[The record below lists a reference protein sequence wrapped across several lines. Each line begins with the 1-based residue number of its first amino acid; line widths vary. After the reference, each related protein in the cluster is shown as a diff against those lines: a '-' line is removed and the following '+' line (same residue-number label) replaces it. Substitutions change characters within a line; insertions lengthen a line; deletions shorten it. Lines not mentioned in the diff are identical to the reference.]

1 MGISYS
7 LTLRHLSSLISEL
20 IIEYIFTYHLVY
32 SETGMIRWYVYNHHN
47 MTSLLLH
54 TSTFNCTVITINVPV
69 NYYNIQFG
77 QISEMF
83 NSLIA

>member
-32 SETGMIRWYVYNHHN
+32 SETGMIRWYIYNHHN
-47 MTSLLLH
+47 MTSLLLY
-54 TSTFNCTVITINVPV
+54 TSTCTVITINVPV
-69 NYYNIQFG
+69 NYYNIHFMQT
-77 QISEMF
+77 SEMF